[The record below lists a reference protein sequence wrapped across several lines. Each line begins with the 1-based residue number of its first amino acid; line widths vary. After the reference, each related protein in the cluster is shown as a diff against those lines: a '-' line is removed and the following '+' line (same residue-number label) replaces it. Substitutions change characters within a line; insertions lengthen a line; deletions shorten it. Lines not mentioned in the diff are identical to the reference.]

1 MGKSISPLIVGVTAW
16 LIVSQIILPNYEE
29 TLKPVLV
36 DKVHP
41 HTHSLSACVYVS
53 V

>member
-1 MGKSISPLIVGVTAW
+1 MGKNISPLIVGVTAW

-41 HTHSLSACVYVS
+41 THSLSACVHVS